1 MYSNTFVTTFKGL
14 FHGKGERHGRT
25 VIQHSRWAAYV
36 ALKHLKKIDLILF
49 GRLSFKNPSG
59 YTRLSNSTHIAHITP
74 SIFADFPS
82 SHLNTGLS
90 RIYGA
95 GARNVDFG
103 SGSLFSNWK
112 TVAVIAVFTKILN
125 KLKYITC
132 QKNLH
137 SYFLTFYN
145 H

>member
-1 MYSNTFVTTFKGL
+1 M
-14 FHGKGERHGRT
+14 
-25 VIQHSRWAAYV
+25 

-90 RIYGA
+90 RIYA
-95 GARNVDFG
+95 ERAPEMLI
-103 SGSLFSNWK
+103 S
-112 TVAVIAVFTKILN
+112 APAP
-125 KLKYITC
+125 
-132 QKNLH
+132 
-137 SYFLTFYN
+137 YFQTEKQLLS
-145 H
+145 